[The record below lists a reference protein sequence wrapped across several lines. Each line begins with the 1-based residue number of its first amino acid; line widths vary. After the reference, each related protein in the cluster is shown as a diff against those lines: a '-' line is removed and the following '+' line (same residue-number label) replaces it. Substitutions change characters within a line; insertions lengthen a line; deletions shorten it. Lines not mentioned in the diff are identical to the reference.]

1 MSLPE
6 GYSIRPAKASDYQK
20 YIEVLSVLTTVGDVS
35 ESQFRDLL
43 DLWAANPK
51 IYFPLVIANAQD
63 EVVASGM
70 MLIEQKLIHGCAKVG
85 HVEDIAV
92 ARSQQGKNL
101 GLSLVRHLSS
111 IAEKEGCYKVILNCL
126 PSNEGFY
133 NKCGYKNVGLEMSKR
148 YD

>member
-6 GYSIRPAKASDYQK
+6 GYSIRPVKASDYQK

-51 IYFPLVIANAQD
+51 IYFPQVIANAQD
-63 EVVASGM
+63 EVVATGM
-70 MLIEQKLIHGCAKVG
+70 ILIEQKLIHGCGKVG

-101 GLSLVRHLSS
+101 GLLLIRHLNS
-111 IAEKEGCYKVILNCL
+111 IAEKEGCYKIILDCSPENA
-126 PSNEGFY
+126 GFY
-133 NKCGYKNVGLEMSKR
+133 NKCDYKNAGVYMSKR
-148 YD
+148 YG